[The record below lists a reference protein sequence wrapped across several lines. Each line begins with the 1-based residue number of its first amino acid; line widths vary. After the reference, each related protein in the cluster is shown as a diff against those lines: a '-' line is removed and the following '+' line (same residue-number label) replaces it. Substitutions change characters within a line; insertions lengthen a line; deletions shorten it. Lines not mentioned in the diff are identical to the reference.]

1 MKQTLNE
8 QIGRIKS
15 IMNINEDDSMAML
28 QQDTQD
34 FNEKVGEDLSPEEF
48 KEVMCSDPDTLELP
62 SMEQEQM
69 QVVAQLKE
77 KLKTASFA
85 ELMQLKKQ
93 LKELK
98 RQQQAE
104 QVAAPAAITLM
115 GVSMSPGVAIAVG
128 MVLFVLVLSFLGRLF
143 RTKRTTYYCD
153 GTRSRGLFGL
163 LRW

>member
-1 MKQTLNE
+1 MKHTLNE
-8 QIGRIKS
+8 QISRIKS
-15 IMNINEDDSMAML
+15 IMNINEDDSMMML

-34 FNEKVGEDLSPEEF
+34 FNEKIGEDLSPEEF
-48 KEVMCSDPDTLELP
+48 KGVMCSDAETLELP

-69 QVVAQLKE
+69 QVVEQLKE
-77 KLKTASFA
+77 KMKTASFA

-93 LKELK
+93 LKQLK
-98 RQQQAE
+98 QQNE

-115 GVSMSPGVAIAVG
+115 GISVSPGVAIAVG